1 MTAQIEI
8 SPLEVADLD
17 AIVALWNNCLTAHPI
32 TKERLASLF
41 FSEANGK
48 PKLKLA
54 SFVAKTDQIVGFVF
68 SYQRNQPA
76 AGLGVEPDLGYL
88 SAIAVT
94 PNLQG
99 QQIGS
104 KLLQAAINQLGA
116 TEILIC
122 GRTGS
127 APAAVFPG
135 VDLDNYPAAVKFFE
149 RHGFAELAKAHSM
162 SSAITQP
169 VELTMPAEVSFAQ
182 QLDLDQ
188 LAEFI
193 AAAFPGDW
201 AEVAIA
207 KAKSNPAEFGVI
219 TVNGSYAGF
228 AVWNQGWF
236 GPVGVAEEFRSYGLG
251 SMLVKN
257 AINQMHKAGVDRI
270 WFNWADEWVVPF
282 YQRLGFEINRSY
294 QRMNYSANQ

>member
-1 MTAQIEI
+1 MSAQIEI
-8 SPLEVADLD
+8 SPLVPADLD
-17 AIVALWNNCLTAHPI
+17 AIVELWNNSLTAHPI
-32 TKERLASLF
+32 TKERLHSLF
-41 FSEANGK
+41 FTESNGS

-54 SFVAKTDQIVGFVF
+54 SFVAKTDDIVGFIF

-76 AGLGVEPDLGYL
+76 PGLGLEPELGYL
-88 SAIAVT
+88 SAIAVA
-94 PNLQG
+94 PHLQG

-104 KLLQAAINQLGA
+104 KLLNAAITELGVN
-116 TEILIC
+116 EILLC

-135 VDLDNYPAAVKFFE
+135 VDLDNYPAAVTFFAK
-149 RHGFAELAKAHSM
+149 HGFAELAKAHSM
-162 SSAITQP
+162 SCAITNQ
-169 VELTMPAEVSFAQ
+169 VELNLPVEVSFAQ
-182 QLDLDQ
+182 QLDLTE
-188 LAEFI
+188 LEKFI

-201 AEVAIA
+201 ADVALA
-207 KAKSNPAEFGVI
+207 KARSNPAEFGVV

-251 SMLVKN
+251 SLLVKN
-257 AINQMHKAGVDRI
+257 AINQMHQAGVDRI

-294 QRMNYSANQ
+294 QRMNYTAS

>member
-1 MTAQIEI
+1 MAIQIEI
-8 SPLEVADLD
+8 SPLVPADLD
-17 AIVALWNNCLTAHPI
+17 AIVELWNNSLTAHPI
-32 TKERLASLF
+32 TKERLHSLF
-41 FSEANGK
+41 FSESNGS

-76 AGLGVEPDLGYL
+76 PGLGLEPELGYL
-88 SAIAVT
+88 SAIAVS
-94 PNLQG
+94 PNMQG

-104 KLLQAAINQLGA
+104 KLLKAAISALGVK
-116 TEILIC
+116 EILIC

-135 VDLDNYPAAVKFFE
+135 IDLDNYPAAVKFFE
-149 RHGFAELAKAHSM
+149 KHGFAELAKAHSM
-162 SSAITQP
+162 SCAITNQ
-169 VELTMPAEVSFAQ
+169 VELNLPVEVSFAQ
-182 QLDLDQ
+182 QLDLTE
-188 LAEFI
+188 LEKFI

-201 AEVAIA
+201 ADVALA
-207 KAKSNPAEFGVI
+207 KAKSNPAEFGVV

-251 SMLVKN
+251 SLLVKN
-257 AINQMHKAGVDRI
+257 AINQMHQAGVDRI

-294 QRMNYSANQ
+294 QRMNYTAS

>member
-1 MTAQIEI
+1 MAIQIEI
-8 SPLEVADLD
+8 SPLVPADLD
-17 AIVALWNNCLTAHPI
+17 AIVELWNNSLTAHSI
-32 TKERLASLF
+32 TKDRLHSLF
-41 FSEANGK
+41 FSESDGS

-68 SYQRNQPA
+68 SYQRNKPA
-76 AGLGVEPDLGYL
+76 PGLGLEPELGYL
-88 SAIAVT
+88 SAIAVEPT
-94 PNLQG
+94 MQG

-104 KLLQAAINQLGA
+104 KLLKAAISALGVS
-116 TEILIC
+116 EILVC

-135 VDLDNYPAAVKFFE
+135 IDLDNYPAAVKFFE
-149 RHGFAELAKAHSM
+149 KHGFVELAKAHSM
-162 SSAITQP
+162 SCPITNS
-169 VELTMPAEVSFAQ
+169 VELNLPTEVSFAQ
-182 QLDLDQ
+182 QLDL
-188 LAEFI
+188 AELEKFI

-201 AEVAIA
+201 ADVALA

-219 TVNGSYAGF
+219 TVNGNYAGF

-251 SMLVKN
+251 SLLVKN
-257 AINQMHKAGVDRI
+257 AINQMHQAGVDRI

-294 QRMNYSANQ
+294 QRMNYTAS